1 MNDILNFDKMLTP
14 KIITVVYWIM
24 LLGVAIGGLG
34 SMFAGPGGFSIS
46 SLFMGVV
53 YAVGGA
59 VAVRIWCVS
68 TRTSHVTIGCGR
80 SVSATVQVQVA
91 PLGINMYGF

>member
-34 SMFAGPGGFSIS
+34 SIFAGPGGFSIS

-59 VAVRIWCVS
+59 VAVRIWCELL
-68 TRTSHVTIGCGR
+68 I
-80 SVSATVQVQVA
+80 VA
-91 PLGINMYGF
+91 FKMNEALQEIRHK

>member
-34 SMFAGPGGFSIS
+34 SIFAGPGGFSIS
-46 SLFMGVV
+46 SFFMGIV

-59 VAVRIWCVS
+59 VAVRIWCELL
-68 TRTSHVTIGCGR
+68 I
-80 SVSATVQVQVA
+80 VA
-91 PLGINMYGF
+91 FKMNEALQEIRHK